1 MTDQD
6 SELDKLQKKT
16 QSRGRMESHDNQ
28 QDSPQTLTDAIVRE
42 LDAIDDN
49 GQSPN
54 VTIRDRNLAALLR
67 GLEERDEL
75 DQLGEA
81 FDEALGNDPAEE
93 YTKADIGRLGVRI
106 ALENA
111 APETINALED
121 ALVETID
128 V

>member
-1 MTDQD
+1 MTDPD
-6 SELDKLQKKT
+6 SELEELQKQA
-16 QSRGRMESHDNQ
+16 QSRGRMESHENQ
-28 QDSPQTLTDAIVRE
+28 EEPSQTLTDAIVRE
-42 LDAIDDN
+42 LDAIDD

-81 FDEALGNDPAEE
+81 FDQALGNDPADE

-111 APETINALED
+111 APETIDALED

>member
-1 MTDQD
+1 MTDTD
-6 SELDKLQKKT
+6 SELEELKEQAQSPDRT
-16 QSRGRMESHDNQ
+16 QSREPDD
-28 QDSPQTLTDAIVRE
+28 QDGSLATAIIQE
-42 LDAIDDN
+42 LEAIDN

-67 GLEERDEL
+67 GLEARDEL
-75 DQLGEA
+75 EERGEA
-81 FDEALGNDPAEE
+81 FERALENEPADE

-111 APETINALED
+111 APETIDALED
-121 ALVETID
+121 ALVETIE

>member
-1 MTDQD
+1 
-6 SELDKLQKKT
+6 
-16 QSRGRMESHDNQ
+16 MESHENQ
-28 QDSPQTLTDAIVRE
+28 EEPSQTLTDAIVQE
-42 LDAIDDN
+42 LEAIDN

-81 FDEALGNDPAEE
+81 FDQALGNDPADE

>member
-1 MTDQD
+1 MSDTDKDLQELQENIQS
-6 SELDKLQKKT
+6 SERT
-16 QSRGRMESHDNQ
+16 ESHTEEDTN
-28 QDSPQTLTDAIVRE
+28 SSTLADAIVRE
-42 LDAIDDN
+42 LDAIDN

-54 VTIRDRNLAALLR
+54 VTIRDRNLAALFR

-81 FDEALGNDPAEE
+81 FDEALGNNPAEE

-106 ALENA
+106 GLENA
-111 APETINALED
+111 APETIKALED